1 MKRILGLSVMI
12 IALFSACGKD
22 DNDCAQTES
31 TLVAPASEIQVI
43 QQHLTTNSLTATQDP
58 SGIFYNISVPGTGDS
73 YPGLCTQVS
82 VKYRGTFLNGTVFD
96 ESSAPITYP
105 LGGFIVGWQ
114 KGVAKLKKGGKMK
127 LYVPPTLGY
136 GNVDRKDS
144 QGNVVIPANS
154 TLIFDIELVN
164 F

>member
-1 MKRILGLSVMI
+1 MILALLS
-12 IALFSACGKD
+12 SCKKND
-22 DNDCAQTES
+22 D
-31 TLVAPASEIQVI
+31 LVAPASEVQVI
-43 QQHLTTNSLTATQDP
+43 QQYLTANGLTAIHDP
-58 SGIFYNISVPGTGDS
+58 SGIFYSISVPGTGDS
-73 YPGLCTQVS
+73 YPALNTQVS
-82 VKYRGTFLNGTVFD
+82 VKYRGTFLDGKVFD
-96 ESSAPITYP
+96 ESTDPITYP

-136 GNVDRKDS
+136 GNVDRKDD
-144 QGNVVIPANS
+144 QGNIIIPANS